1 MHALTKFGIATIAAA
16 LVGALTIAGP
26 AGAFD
31 LKAGTGEKLAP
42 TKVQLGIV
50 SPKNNVCPGFGK
62 WTAWVQTNKPG
73 KIDILLVRKG
83 GDVYGPYPVTTVKG
97 ANGVILGSYTQAL
110 NVADAVDAQYRVV
123 IPGSTLA
130 SNWAPLIADC

>member
-1 MHALTKFGIATIAAA
+1 MQTLIKFGMATLVSA
-16 LVGALTIAGP
+16 LVGAVAIAGP

-31 LKAGTGEKLAP
+31 LKAGTGEKLMP

-50 SPKNNVCPGFGK
+50 SPPDNVCPGFGK

-73 KIDILLVRKG
+73 KLDILLVHKG
-83 GDVYGPYPVTTVKG
+83 GNVYGPYPVTTVKG
-97 ANGVILGSYTQAL
+97 ANGVILGSYTQAM
-110 NVADAVDAQYRVV
+110 NIVNATDAQYRVV

-130 SNWAPLIADC
+130 SNWAPLVADC

>member
-1 MHALTKFGIATIAAA
+1 MHTLIKLGIATLASV
-16 LVGALTIAGP
+16 LVGALTVAGP
-26 AGAFD
+26 ASAFD
-31 LKAGTGEKLAP
+31 LKAGTGEKLKP
-42 TKVQLGIV
+42 TSVQLGII

-73 KIDILLVRKG
+73 KVDILLVRKG
-83 GDVYGPYPVTTVKG
+83 GDVYGPYPVNTVKG

-110 NVADAVDAQYRVV
+110 NIVNSVDAEYRVV

-130 SNWAPLIADC
+130 SNWAPLVADC

>member
-1 MHALTKFGIATIAAA
+1 MHTLIKLGIATLASA
-16 LVGALTIAGP
+16 LVGALAVAGP

-31 LKAGTGEKLAP
+31 FKVGTGEKLKP
-42 TKVQLGIV
+42 TSVQLGIV

-73 KIDILLVRKG
+73 KVDILLVRKG
-83 GDVYGPYPVTTVKG
+83 GNVYGPYPVTTVKG

-110 NVADAVDAQYRVV
+110 NIVNSVDAEYRVV